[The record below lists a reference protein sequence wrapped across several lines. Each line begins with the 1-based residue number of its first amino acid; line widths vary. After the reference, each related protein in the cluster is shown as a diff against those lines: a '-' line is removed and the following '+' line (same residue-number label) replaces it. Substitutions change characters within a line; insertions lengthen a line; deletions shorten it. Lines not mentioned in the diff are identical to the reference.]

1 MKKILFFIL
10 VGIIFLFGCHNAE
23 LEKLKLQNDSLM
35 SITSTDA
42 VQINDY
48 LKSFNE
54 IQQNLNTIK
63 EKEEIVAV
71 NSKDGEL
78 DANAK
83 DKINEDILAIYQ
95 LMLENKET
103 IATLK
108 KKVSSAAY
116 KNTELQ
122 KTIDLFSAQITAKD
136 AEITEL
142 KNSLAALN
150 IDVANLNSKIENL
163 NSNIDTLKQVSE
175 NQTEVISDQDA
186 KLNTAYYVYGTKDEL
201 KSHNIISK
209 DGILK
214 GLKLDE
220 NFDSQYFTKIDIRT
234 STKINLNVKK
244 ATIMSI
250 HPESSYKLIE
260 ADKKIQGI
268 EITDYEKFWG
278 KSKFLVILV
287 D

>member
-1 MKKILFFIL
+1 MKKYLFFIL
-10 VGIIFLFGCHNAE
+10 VGSMFMFSCNNSE
-23 LEKLKLQNDSLM
+23 LERLKLQNDSLM
-35 SITSTDA
+35 SITTTDE

-63 EKEEIVAV
+63 EKEAIISV
-71 NSKDGEL
+71 NTDGGEL

-83 DKINEDILAIYQ
+83 DKINDDILAIYEI
-95 LMLENKET
+95 MLENKET
-103 IATLK
+103 IAALK
-108 KKVSSAAY
+108 KKASSAAY

-122 KTIDLFSAQITAKD
+122 KTIDLFAAQITAKD

-175 NQTEVISDQDA
+175 NQNEVINEQDE

-201 KSHNIISK
+201 KSHNILSK
-209 DGILK
+209 DGAFKAI
-214 GLKLDE
+214 KLGDD
-220 NFDSQYFTKIDIRT
+220 FDSQYFTKIDIREV
-234 STKINLNVKK
+234 TKITLNVKN
-244 ATIMSI
+244 ATVMSN
-250 HPESSYKLIE
+250 HAESSYKLLE
-260 ADKKIQGI
+260 NDKKIQGI
-268 EITDYEKFWG
+268 EITNYEKFWE
-278 KSKFLVILV
+278 KSKYLVILV
-287 D
+287 E